1 MGHERIY
8 DFSSSLIAPKD
19 CKFREEGKFIILK
32 VRGSEL
38 KYPRP
43 SNLVTLGRED
53 FKAGEIVCSAYN
65 TTSPIFKLNGTLS
78 LLRARGTAG
87 TKYFEKDNVLIA
99 DCYALN
105 SGVINYKEN
114 SKTGEIEV
122 WIGSKRYTYSPESMY
137 YFPDGAKVE
146 KFDRICSGIVD
157 MSSVM
162 SELGNDISGAF
173 QIFRSQFYTL
183 NSNEYI
189 KSGVVADGDMQEE
202 ILEIVFTA
210 LTKVER
216 NSKGNISEMDYQG
229 TQRAILGRKSFFTS
243 LSYGWS
249 GKVVG
254 KALKGEV
261 NMQDDLLTETVL
273 GLLLND
279 KLDKE

>member
-8 DFSSSLIAPKD
+8 DQSSSLIAPKD

-43 SNLVTLGRED
+43 DNLVTLGRED
-53 FKAGEIVCSAYN
+53 FKEGEVVCSAYN

-87 TKYFEKDNVLIA
+87 TKYFEKDNVIIS

-105 SGVINYKEN
+105 DGIITYKEN
-114 SKTGEIEV
+114 EKTGDMEV
-122 WIGSKRYTYSPESMY
+122 WIGSKRYLYSPESIY
-137 YFPDGAKVE
+137 YFPNGAKIS

-157 MSSVM
+157 MGSVT
-162 SELGNDISGAF
+162 SELGDDISGAF
-173 QIFRSQFYTL
+173 NIFRSQFYTL
-183 NSNEYI
+183 NSNEYV
-189 KSGVVADGDMQEE
+189 KSGVVSDSDMQEE
-202 ILEIVFTA
+202 ILEIVFAA
-210 LTKVER
+210 LTRVDR
-216 NSKGNISEMDYQG
+216 NPKGNISEMEYQG

-249 GKVVG
+249 SKVIG
-254 KALKGEV
+254 KALRGEV

-279 KLDKE
+279 KLDKN